1 MKFAVI
7 DIGSNTAKTEIYKY
21 KDGLLEMTDK
31 KYVKRDMLAD
41 HKDGGSLDGEGVAI
55 LIDIMREFRAIC
67 LSNGIKRIFPY
78 ATQSLRG
85 IDNADDVIEAVKKE
99 TGFDIEI
106 ISGEEEARLCFEA
119 FCGTGLKCAG
129 VLTDMG
135 GGSTEISVMEGGAL
149 TRSVSIPVGSRSVVH
164 EYGIDVMPTD
174 EQECHIEE
182 KIVTLARG
190 LKSGE
195 GGSLYACGGTSS
207 GMFRLYGGE
216 GGIRKK
222 AVSPDELYRF
232 YKECKTDVKKAE
244 EAAKKLT
251 ADRYDTVYTGLLM
264 HVFLC
269 RALKCDTVVHCKST
283 CRQGY
288 AARLVRDGKIK

>member
-1 MKFAVI
+1 
-7 DIGSNTAKTEIYKY
+7 
-21 KDGLLEMTDK
+21 
-31 KYVKRDMLAD
+31 
-41 HKDGGSLDGEGVAI
+41 
-55 LIDIMREFRAIC
+55 
-67 LSNGIKRIFPY
+67 
-78 ATQSLRG
+78 
-85 IDNADDVIEAVKKE
+85 
-99 TGFDIEI
+99 
-106 ISGEEEARLCFEA
+106 
-119 FCGTGLKCAG
+119 
-129 VLTDMG
+129 
-135 GGSTEISVMEGGAL
+135 
-149 TRSVSIPVGSRSVVH
+149 
-164 EYGIDVMPTD
+164 
-174 EQECHIEE
+174 
-182 KIVTLARG
+182 
-190 LKSGE
+190 
-195 GGSLYACGGTSS
+195 
-207 GMFRLYGGE
+207 MFRLYGGE